1 MIQLKQIDQGKKF
14 IFTKDQEKQMQIK
27 KDLTNIIS
35 CLWKKDVQFRNKQQ
49 YVKYCENWTML
60 KGRIFHVKV
69 KNILIKFINATKTVQ
84 QCFNNLSITIH
95 ILNKKIRRNCLT
107 IKHREQEQEHSPMER
122 DD

>member
-69 KNILIKFINATKTVQ
+69 
-84 QCFNNLSITIH
+84 
-95 ILNKKIRRNCLT
+95 
-107 IKHREQEQEHSPMER
+107 
-122 DD
+122 